1 MSSSTRHRI
10 ALLLALAIVLTA
22 CGIGSSDDSA
32 SNGDELY
39 QIGTL
44 AELSAGGYDGLIA
57 LDELLDHGDFGLGT
71 FDALDGEMVILDGTI
86 YRIPASGQADKP
98 DGDATTPF
106 AVVTSWDAD
115 AHLSFP
121 DPMSCA
127 DFQASI
133 DAEIDTDAP
142 YAIKVTG
149 HFALLLTRSPG
160 RQEPPYAP
168 LDDVLQNQI
177 VFELPDAE
185 ATITGF
191 RLPEYMA
198 GANATGYHF
207 HAITAD
213 ERAGGHVLDC
223 QTASVTVELDRLDSW
238 YVQLSAN

>member
-1 MSSSTRHRI
+1 MSSSTRRRM
-10 ALLLALAIVLTA
+10 ALLLALAIVLPA
-22 CGIGSSDDSA
+22 CGIGSSDGSA
-32 SNGDELY
+32 SNGDELD

-121 DPMSCA
+121 DPM
-127 DFQASI
+127 DR
-133 DAEIDTDAP
+133 EIDTGPP

-149 HFALLLTRSPG
+149 RSALPLTRSPG
-160 RQEPPYAP
+160 RQGPPYAP

-213 ERAGGHVLDC
+213 E
-223 QTASVTVELDRLDSW
+223 
-238 YVQLSAN
+238 